1 MRGSPFSILKV
12 CLVAG
17 GVGLSLGAC
26 TPSPTPTLSP
36 NPTEFLSTRVAEI
49 LTANAATLSVVTAQ
63 PTLTATP
70 TPSNTHTPPPS
81 QTSTPSITPTLAETS
96 TPTPTSR
103 ATEQLSSFPL
113 PPATFGGDPHFYF
126 GSPIQVDVP
135 AFIASAYRYGSTG
148 VEQRFAPHHGAD
160 YSAGAGVELVAVA
173 PGIVYYAGNDLD
185 LFFGPQTDFY
195 GNLVVIQLFDTWA
208 GHAVYALT
216 GHMDEVRVQ
225 TGQVVNAG
233 EVIGTVGSTGVALG
247 PHPHLEVRL
256 DFPESYWDTRNPEL
270 WLQPAS
276 GAGAIAIRVTNS
288 LGQYLPGVRVKLLCA
303 DGAPRTLETYWYNGV
318 NPDDAY
324 GENAATQVPAGYC
337 SAEASTPEGEVTGET
352 TVPAGG
358 IGFIWLR
365 P

>member
-1 MRGSPFSILKV
+1 MRQSWVSILKW
-12 CLVAG
+12 CGVAG
-17 GVGLSLGAC
+17 AALFGLAAC
-26 TPSPTPTLSP
+26 RPSPTPTLAPDS
-36 NPTEFLSTRVAEI
+36 TEFLNTRVAEI
-49 LTANAATLSVVTAQ
+49 LTANAATLSGVTPQA
-63 PTLTATP
+63 
-70 TPSNTHTPPPS
+70 
-81 QTSTPSITPTLAETS
+81 TPTLALTLS
-96 TPTPTSR
+96 PTHTAAPTQTPTPALTPTPAQTGTITPTSR

-113 PPATFGGDPHFYF
+113 PPTTFEGDAHFYL
-126 GSPIQVDVP
+126 GSPIQAGVA

-160 YSAGAGVELVAVA
+160 FSAGAGVELVAVA
-173 PGIVYYAGNDLD
+173 PGTVYYAGSDAEIL
-185 LFFGPQTDFY
+185 FGPQNDFY
-195 GNLVVIQLFDTWA
+195 GNLVVIQLFDPWA
-208 GHAVYALT
+208 GHVVYALT

-233 EVIGTVGSTGVALG
+233 EVIGTVGATGVALG

-270 WLQPAS
+270 WLQPAG

-288 LGQYLPGVRVKLLCA
+288 LGQYQPGMRVKLVCA
-303 DGAPRTLETYWYNGV
+303 DGATRTLETYWYTGV
-318 NPDDAY
+318 NPDNVY
-324 GENAATQVPAGYC
+324 GENAATQVPAGFC
-337 SAEASTPEGEVTGET
+337 SAEVTLPEGEASGGT

>member
-1 MRGSPFSILKV
+1 MSHSQFSILKLCIV
-12 CLVAG
+12 HCALG
-17 GVGLSLGAC
+17 IGLTAC
-26 TPSPTPTLSP
+26 RPSPTPTAGP
-36 NPTEFLSTRVAEI
+36 NPTEFLNTRVAEI
-49 LTANAATLSVVTAQ
+49 LTANAATLSGVTAR
-63 PTLTATP
+63 PTLTSTP
-70 TPSNTHTPPPS
+70 APPTSQTPPPS
-81 QTSTPSITPTLAETS
+81 QTSTPSPTPTPAETS
-96 TPTPTSR
+96 TPAPTSR

-126 GSPIQVDVP
+126 GRPFQADVP

-148 VEQRFAPHHGAD
+148 VEQRFAPHHGVD
-160 YSAGAGVELVAVA
+160 YSAGAGVELAAVA
-173 PGIVYYAGNDLD
+173 PGIVYYAGNDLEI
-185 LFFGPQTDFY
+185 FFGPQTDFY

-216 GHMDEVRVQ
+216 GHMEEVRVQ
-225 TGQVVNAG
+225 AGQVVNAG
-233 EVIGTVGSTGVALG
+233 DVIGTVGATGVALG

-276 GAGAIAIRVTNS
+276 GAGTLAIRVTNS
-288 LGQYLPGVRVKLLCA
+288 LGQYQPGVRVQVVCA

-318 NPDDAY
+318 NPDEVY

-337 SAEASTPEGEVTGET
+337 SAEASIPEGQVTGET